1 MESLSMASLSLV
13 VEQELS
19 VLVKTVSPSGS

>member
-1 MESLSMASLSLV
+1 LLV

-19 VLVKTVSPSGS
+19 VRIKLQHSYGYVTLLISLLR